1 MNKLLSREY
10 HEAVGNVVKV
20 DLNKDI
26 ALGQA
31 LLDRVPYNYIDE
43 QEASFK
49 VVSDDNPLAMTED
62 ELMKLIPKINFNL
75 PDSDI
80 RMAEKMMIEQGNYW
94 DLLEL
99 KQQEYPLI

>member
-10 HEAVGNVVKV
+10 HEAVGNIVKV

-43 QEASFK
+43 QEDNFK
-49 VVSDDNPLAMTED
+49 IISDNNPLAMSED

-75 PDSDI
+75 PDTD
-80 RMAEKMMIEQGNYW
+80 MKMVEN
-94 DLLEL
+94 E
-99 KQQEYPLI
+99 